1 MHPAFVPAHKSDD
14 KAIELLRKTEWTV
27 ARPYAM
33 ALMEWLEDI
42 NSPHFN
48 PIYNYL
54 MPHVHELSAEFCA
67 IFATDED
74 IWKTNC
80 IYLLEKSRVPLTD
93 PQIGAMLLRMAGNP
107 TPGEICHDT
116 AQAAR
121 ELAEEWRLL

>member
-1 MHPAFVPAHKSDD
+1 MFPSFVPAHKSDD
-14 KAIELLRKTEWTV
+14 LAIEQLRKTEWSA

-33 ALMEWLEDI
+33 ALMEWLQDI
-42 NSPHFN
+42 NLPHFN

-54 MPHVHELSAEFCA
+54 MPHVHELCAEFCA
-67 IFATDED
+67 IFNSDDD

-80 IYLLEKSRVPLTD
+80 IYLLEKSRVPMCDAPMRET
-93 PQIGAMLLRMAGNP
+93 LLRMATHP

-121 ELAEEWRLL
+121 ELAEEWNLL